1 MILPPAEAGSKRVS
15 ATESSP
21 ARECRVGNGMSSL
34 SPGGTAELSRL
45 VIHCGPVNH
54 TRVSLRVHCI
64 FSTKDRANM
73 IPADLQDRAWAF
85 IGGIAR
91 RCGMT
96 AIAVGG
102 MADHVHILLLLPA
115 TVTLAAAVQKIK
127 ANSSR
132 WVHEQTG
139 KPFMWQEGY
148 AAFSVGISQT
158 DATVNYILHQKEH
171 HERHGFGEELA
182 RILARHGM
190 N

>member
-1 MILPPAEAGSKRVS
+1 M
-15 ATESSP
+15 
-21 ARECRVGNGMSSL
+21 
-34 SPGGTAELSRL
+34 
-45 VIHCGPVNH
+45 NH

-73 IPADLQDRAWAF
+73 IPLDLQDRAWAF

-96 AIAVGG
+96 AVAVGG
-102 MADHVHILLLLPA
+102 TSDHVHILLLLPA
-115 TVTLAAAVQKIK
+115 TITLAAAVQKIK

-132 WVHEQTG
+132 WLHEQTG
-139 KPFMWQEGY
+139 RPFMWQEGY
-148 AAFSVGISQT
+148 AAFSVSISQT
-158 DATVNYILHQKEH
+158 DATVNYILQQKEH
-171 HERHGFGEELA
+171 HQRRGFGEEIA